1 MNINKLLNQYIDNNY
16 KLFHQRI
23 CFTKYEIL
31 GIKIPTLR
39 EICKQLLKDYD
50 YQEILNKL
58 NYKYYEHVMLHGL
71 IIANAKVN
79 FDEKILLIDK
89 FIPYIDN
96 WAICDIFISELKL
109 IKNNKELFL
118 KYLLN
123 LYQNKNEYYQRFF
136 IVSLLNYYID
146 DEYID
151 FVLQKMLEIKS
162 EYYYVKM
169 AIAWCLSICLIKYFD
184 KTYNYLI
191 TNKNNFDK
199 WTYNKALQKGIESYR
214 ITKENKELLRK
225 IKINI

>member
-1 MNINKLLNQYIDNNY
+1 M
-16 KLFHQRI
+16 
-23 CFTKYEIL
+23 
-31 GIKIPTLR
+31 
-39 EICKQLLKDYD
+39 
-50 YQEILNKL
+50 
-58 NYKYYEHVMLHGL
+58 
-71 IIANAKVN
+71 
-79 FDEKILLIDK
+79 
-89 FIPYIDN
+89 
-96 WAICDIFISELKL
+96 
-109 IKNNKELFL
+109 

-225 IKINI
+225 IKMI